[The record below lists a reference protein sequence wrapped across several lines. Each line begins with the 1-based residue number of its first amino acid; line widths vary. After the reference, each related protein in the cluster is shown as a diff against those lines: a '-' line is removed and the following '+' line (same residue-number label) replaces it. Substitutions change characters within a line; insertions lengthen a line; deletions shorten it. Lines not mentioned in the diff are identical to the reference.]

1 MCLKKMERA
10 IYSGIFNDEI
20 AQRYLRFLVSLANK
34 GFYDLYNKC
43 FSDNSTQYRKGLER
57 VTTWSNGVFEKDL
70 QTVMEE
76 WPDCSNLYEQ
86 CFINYVKSVRGV
98 NFKTH
103 KLLVNVPSLIEFV
116 RIFMISLSRHD
127 VVQSGKFFE
136 SDVTTQRICCMD
148 TARDAFFALDVVDN
162 VQMELR
168 SQVSAVAPSQPVH
181 KEISLADTS
190 EADLQTLAENVKPD
204 DSVSNIGK
212 QSVVSEKKRSNDE
225 VRSVALSGTSER
237 PKKPKSVVS
246 EVKSVVTNRS
256 VSESKMNEKI
266 PMN

>member
-1 MCLKKMERA
+1 
-10 IYSGIFNDEI
+10 
-20 AQRYLRFLVSLANK
+20 
-34 GFYDLYNKC
+34 
-43 FSDNSTQYRKGLER
+43 
-57 VTTWSNGVFEKDL
+57 
-70 QTVMEE
+70 
-76 WPDCSNLYEQ
+76 
-86 CFINYVKSVRGV
+86 
-98 NFKTH
+98 
-103 KLLVNVPSLIEFV
+103 
-116 RIFMISLSRHD
+116 
-127 VVQSGKFFE
+127 
-136 SDVTTQRICCMD
+136 MD